1 MPDNNLNKIVEE
13 LRRCKILTLEPEL
26 KALKAKKPLPTLDLF
41 KKLESEKT
49 EIKIQTGTLLDGLIG
64 GGLPPKTSMLLYGE
78 YGSGKSQTGYTMCAE
93 CPYAVE
99 LIDAENSF
107 RAERLKQICDARGK
121 DYKEVFEKTIVKQPQ
136 NWIQQMRVLYSL
148 PPPSDVPTGKV
159 GLIILDSLTKRFRG
173 VEFAGRQALYIKQ
186 PLIREFSFRLEE
198 IIKVYK
204 AALIITTQVY
214 EDVNAT
220 SFLAEWTKFKAVGG
234 SSLLHQP
241 DFVIFLRRAKGKN
254 IRIARMMD
262 SSWRPLREC
271 PFVITER
278 GIDNL
283 PEDAKARKALLDKA
297 AKFEA
302 NQKQEALKAKEKK
315 EKKESKSEVSP
326 QTVKS
331 PQTEE
336 TSQGEE

>member
-1 MPDNNLNKIVEE
+1 MTKIVEE
-13 LRRCKILTLEPEL
+13 LRRRKILTLEPEL
-26 KALKAKKPLPTLDLF
+26 KALKAKRPLPTLDLF
-41 KKLESEKT
+41 KKLEAEKK
-49 EIKIQTGTLLDGLIG
+49 EVKIQTGTLLDDLIG

-78 YGSGKSQTGYTMCAE
+78 YGAGKSQTCYTMCTE
-93 CPYAVE
+93 CPHAVE

-107 RAERLKQICDARGK
+107 RAERLKQLCDERGK
-121 DYKEVFEKTIVKQPQ
+121 NWEEVFKKTIVKQPQ
-136 NWIQQMRVLYSL
+136 NWVQQMRVLYSL

-173 VEFAGRQALYIKQ
+173 VEFSGRQSLWVKQ

-198 IIKVYK
+198 IIKAYE
-204 AALIITTQVY
+204 AGLIITTQVY
-214 EDVNAT
+214 EDPNAT

-262 SSWRPLREC
+262 SSWQPLREC
-271 PFVITER
+271 PFVITGR

-283 PEDAKARKALLDKA
+283 PEDAKARKALLEKA
-297 AKFEA
+297 ARFEA
-302 NQKQEALKAKEKK
+302 NQKQEAIKAKQKKGEKK
-315 EKKESKSEVSP
+315 SKSEEA
-326 QTVKS
+326 

-336 TSQGEE
+336 MTKETPQGEE

>member
-13 LRRCKILTLEPEL
+13 LRRAKILTLEPEL

-41 KKLESEKT
+41 KKLEDEKK
-49 EIKIQTGTLLDGLIG
+49 EVKIQTGTLLDDLIG
-64 GGLPPKTSMLLYGE
+64 GGLPPKTSLLLYGE
-78 YGSGKSQTGYTMCAE
+78 YGAGKSQTCYTMCAE
-93 CPYAVE
+93 CPHAVE

-107 RAERLKQICDARGK
+107 RAERFKQICDARDIDWEMAFK
-121 DYKEVFEKTIVKQPQ
+121 KTIVKQPQ
-136 NWIQQMRVLYSL
+136 NWVQQMRVLYSL

-173 VEFAGRQALYIKQ
+173 VEFAGRQSLYIKQ

-198 IIKVYK
+198 IIKAYE
-204 AALIITTQVY
+204 AGLIITTQVY

-241 DFVIFLRRAKGKN
+241 DCIIFLRRVKGRN
-254 IRIARMMD
+254 TRIARMMD
-262 SSWRPLREC
+262 SSWQPLREC

-283 PEDAKARKALLDKA
+283 PEDAKARKTLLDKA

-302 NQKQEALKAKEKK
+302 NQKQEALKAKQKK
-315 EKKESKSEVSP
+315 KSKEDESKESSHV
-326 QTVKS
+326 
-331 PQTEE
+331 EE
-336 TSQGEE
+336 LPQGEE